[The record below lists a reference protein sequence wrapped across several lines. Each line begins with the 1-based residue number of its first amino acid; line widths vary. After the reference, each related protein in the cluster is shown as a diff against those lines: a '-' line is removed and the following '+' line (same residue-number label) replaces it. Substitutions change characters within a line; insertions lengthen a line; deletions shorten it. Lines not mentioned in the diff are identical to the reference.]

1 MSANKFLREGPLST
15 HTSSSRL
22 EILAGQEQRAEL
34 LDLTLKLK
42 NAVRIDQDIILLHRS
57 QRQSPKPGKGTRDA
71 AELTWPGARSGRIAV
86 AASWASSAAICRNR
100 KCQCKPI
107 EYVRVE

>member
-1 MSANKFLREGPLST
+1 MHRAGVSQPISAGRPIFT

-42 NAVRIDQDIILLHRS
+42 NAVRIDQDIILLIGVSVSRPS
-57 QRQSPKPGKGTRDA
+57 RATVR
-71 AELTWPGARSGRIAV
+71 EMR
-86 AASWASSAAICRNR
+86 RN
-100 KCQCKPI
+100 
-107 EYVRVE
+107 

>member
-1 MSANKFLREGPLST
+1 VHRAGVSQPISAGRPIFT

-42 NAVRIDQDIILLHRS
+42 HAVRIDQDINLLHRS
-57 QRQSPKPGKGTRDA
+57 QLQWPNAREGSRDA
-71 AELTWPGARSGRIAV
+71 VSLTWPGARSGRIAV
-86 AASWASSAAICRNR
+86 AASWASKAAIYRKS
-100 KCQCKPI
+100 KCQCSTL
-107 EYVRVE
+107 VG